1 MVNKIG
7 GVCFC
12 VLCGGAC
19 LNIMEGVGLEIAVPA
34 LLTWAVLAI
43 HCFWKASD
51 KDDDDKKD
59 LM

>member
-1 MVNKIG
+1 MVNKVG

-19 LNIMEGVGLEIAVPA
+19 INIMEGVGLEIAIPA

-43 HCFWKASD
+43 HCFWEAFD
-51 KDDDDKKD
+51 ED
-59 LM
+59 